1 MSHFEFDI
9 HTHTIASGHG
19 SAATITDMVKTARTQ
34 HLNMLGI
41 SAVPCH
47 TWRRKTCIFP
57 KSYLCT

>member
-41 SAVPCH
+41 TRS
-47 TWRRKTCIFP
+47 
-57 KSYLCT
+57 